1 MNNDFNKIQS
11 EWYKYRACLFDRAT
25 GLPTVNAIID
35 DIRKELEKEKI
46 LGILFLAIGDQQ
58 QIEPVFGWEQY
69 DEIVKYFTITVL
81 SEIGKLIP
89 RQSLI
94 GISSIS
100 GDGFFIFMNRDSNGA
115 QINKEYFLDLIEK
128 FKIKIEQFKKKDLR
142 HDVMNR
148 VDFHAGYQILHIDP
162 LVRPERLIYQALE
175 EVKYAAY
182 FKEKMDERKR
192 YEELRQIIYKK
203 QITTVYQPIYNLLD
217 DTLYGYEA
225 LSRGPAGSY
234 FESPD
239 MIFLYASKG
248 ELLMSAEETCL
259 YQAVRNAR
267 CLNNGNLLFI
277 NITPTLI
284 PSLINDNFKTFLQ
297 EAGLNNQHIVLE
309 LTEKF
314 AIPDHGLYQRIL
326 VNTKGKG
333 YKIALDDVG
342 IGYSTL
348 ERISEIT
355 PDYLKFD
362 RSLVRDINK
371 NLVRQELAK
380 SFVEFAKKINAIIIA
395 EGIENKEEL
404 DFIKSIGINYG
415 QGFLLGCPKSY
426 FD

>member
-1 MNNDFNKIQS
+1 MNNDFDKIHS
-11 EWYKYRACLFDRAT
+11 EWYKYRACLFDRAS
-25 GLPTVNAIID
+25 GLPTVNAIIE
-35 DIRKELEKEKI
+35 DIRKELEKEKVI
-46 LGILFLAIGDQQ
+46 GILFLAIGDQQ

-69 DEIVKYFTITVL
+69 DEILKFFTIAVL

-89 RQSLI
+89 RESLM

-100 GDGFFIFMNRDSNGA
+100 GDGFFIFMSRDKNGLR
-115 QINKEYFLDLIEK
+115 ITREYFVELIEN
-128 FKIKIEQFKKKDLR
+128 FKEKVEQFKKKNLR
-142 HDVMNR
+142 HEVMNR
-148 VDFHAGYQILHIDP
+148 VDFHSGYHILHIDP
-162 LVRPERLIYQALE
+162 MVRPERLIYQALE

-182 FKEKMDERKR
+182 FKEKFDERRR
-192 YEELRQIIYKK
+192 YDELRQIIHNK
-203 QITTVYQPIYNLLD
+203 QISTVYQPIYNLSD
-217 DTLYGYEA
+217 NALYGYEA

-234 FESPD
+234 FENPD

-248 ELLMSAEETCL
+248 ELLMPAEEICL

-267 CLNNGNLLFI
+267 FLNDGELLFI

-284 PSLINDNFKTFLQ
+284 PSLINDAFADFLKDY
-297 EAGLNNQHIVLE
+297 GFNNHHIVLE

-326 VNTKGKG
+326 VNTKGQG

-371 NLVRQELAK
+371 NLVRQELTK

-404 DFIKSIGINYG
+404 DFVKSIGINYG
-415 QGFLLGCPKSY
+415 QGFLLGSPK
-426 FD
+426 